1 MMMEEFVA
9 KEPLILFEIG
19 GALSEGRVLP
29 EAVQG
34 WWKNIVPSNAEQRPL
49 VLGKSSGKIVCA
61 FRQIPGS
68 WHQRNDGR
76 GGSIRYERTTF
87 GTTMWV
93 KPYRADTAI
102 HAHFSM
108 SPPLKRVADRANRS
122 QTRVADHRFV
132 GVQRLNGLGR
142 NLCCPRRSSRRRWRD
157 GRLGCGLNRAS
168 SSRFGGSR
176 YAQIRPS

>member
-1 MMMEEFVA
+1 MRMEEFVA

-61 FRQIPGS
+61 YRQIPGS

-76 GGSIRYERTTF
+76 WGFDS
-87 GTTMWV
+87 V
-93 KPYRADTAI
+93 RADD
-102 HAHFSM
+102 
-108 SPPLKRVADRANRS
+108 VWEDY
-122 QTRVADHRFV
+122 V
-132 GVQRLNGLGR
+132 GKAV
-142 NLCCPRRSSRRRWRD
+142 PRRYRNPRTFQYVTAVEA
-157 GRLGCGLNRAS
+157 CG
-168 SSRFGGSR
+168 
-176 YAQIRPS
+176 